1 VRLSLRGDAHVN
13 GAEGCDRRFR
23 RFVEVSKGNLGQ
35 YCNAAT
41 VYANSYAVALR
52 LGVALLAALV
62 AVSAL
67 FEDCLRLT
75 SKHKLYNS

>member
-23 RFVEVSKGNLGQ
+23 RFIEVSKGSLGQ
-35 YCNAAT
+35 YCNA
-41 VYANSYAVALR
+41 V
-52 LGVALLAALV
+52 LAALV
-62 AVSAL
+62 SVSAL

-75 SKHKLYNS
+75 KRKLYSS